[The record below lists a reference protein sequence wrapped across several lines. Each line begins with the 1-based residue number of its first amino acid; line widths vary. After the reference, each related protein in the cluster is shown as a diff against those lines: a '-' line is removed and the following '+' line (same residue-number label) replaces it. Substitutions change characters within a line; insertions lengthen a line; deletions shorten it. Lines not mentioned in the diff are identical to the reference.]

1 MCTHWLM
8 TAFKH
13 AEEKALNRAWILAG
27 KSYPSLNPVYILFRN
42 WHVFTMKAR
51 KKRKPALD
59 DLRKLLVTYHGL
71 QQMQRELNE
80 QLALCEHQIAKHK
93 FGSVSGKPR
102 RRRGRS
108 CGRPYVFPRV
118 RSPLREVVRVEE
130 DLPTFWGRVG
140 EWLWR
145 WWWRWGEIWKMDHL
159 GDWWFSLAR
168 PPTVDEYTVS
178 WRATHV
184 GDD

>member
-1 MCTHWLM
+1 MRKRKRSTEHESSRVRPN
-8 TAFKH
+8 K
-13 AEEKALNRAWILAG
+13 
-27 KSYPSLNPVYILFRN
+27 PVYMLFRN
-42 WHVFTMKAR
+42 WHVFPIKAR

-108 CGRPYVFPRV
+108 SGRPYAFPRV

-130 DLPTFWGRVG
+130 DLPTFLGRVG
-140 EWLWR
+140 EWLWG
-145 WWWRWGEIWKMDHL
+145 WWWRGRGRCGGWITLEI
-159 GDWWFSLAR
+159 GGSR
-168 PPTVDEYTVS
+168 
-178 WRATHV
+178 WRDSNSGWVYSIVQGHPCWR
-184 GDD
+184 